1 MRSHPHPGGRYPPA
15 QPRTRPRGPRRR
27 HEAGASTRHG
37 EAAHFP
43 PPPVPART
51 RTSPRPPTPGP
62 GLRARAP
69 LPRNATLGP
78 GDPSKFH
85 RVLRLH
91 RPIQLPSTSSR
102 PSSLRRSAIS
112 SQGRDGRTLTERTEE
127 KEHAV
132 LRSAVSRR
140 FVAWALKRMHAIRA
154 VRFGIAR
161 GSPSRHFRP
170 DAAPHLRIYRSA
182 TEFFETGSEM
192 RRPDAAHIR
201 PPRPPYESGVTT
213 TGESTHD

>member
-1 MRSHPHPGGRYPPA
+1 MLRDLDPTRRSVSPRAASNAPSRSASPARGRGEHP
-15 QPRTRPRGPRRR
+15 PRRS
-27 HEAGASTRHG
+27 GAL
-37 EAAHFP
+37 P
-43 PPPVPART
+43 
-51 RTSPRPPTPGP
+51 SPTGPGPDQDLTGP

-69 LPRNATLGP
+69 LPRNSTLGP
-78 GDPSKFH
+78 GDPSEFH

-112 SQGRDGRTLTERTEE
+112 SQGRDGRTLTIRPEE
-127 KEHAV
+127 KKHAV

-154 VRFGIAR
+154 VRVGIAR
-161 GSPSRHFRP
+161 RRPSRHFRP
-170 DAAPHLRIYRSA
+170 DVAPHLRIYRSA

-192 RRPDAAHIR
+192 RRPDAPNIR
-201 PPRPPYESGVTT
+201 PPRPPYEPGATT